1 MGLADSMCRSFTTL
15 QALVMT
21 FKKITASSKNR
32 DFQRGCGN
40 DSFDGSFP
48 ELQLPGLWVF
58 HWLSLD
64 RGGGEEEVFEG
75 KFRQ

>member
-1 MGLADSMCRSFTTL
+1 VFCSGSFTTL
-15 QALVMT
+15 QALVIT
-21 FKKITASSKNR
+21 FKITASSRNC

-40 DSFDGSFP
+40 EGFDGSFP
-48 ELQLPGLWVF
+48 ELQLPSLWVF

-64 RGGGEEEVFEG
+64 RGRVGEEFFEG